1 MRIFQF
7 ENIHYPFKGQFIEIE
22 SVTHIVIC
30 RNSLGIVVY
39 HYTPIALFTY
49 CVQRLDSTPIEFHRG
64 TYTVSAWSQYDNR
77 FFVSEIFHIVGNTA
91 ISQIKV
97 IGLSRI
103 FGCQRVDLFY
113 NRNNPQWFTI
123 FTHPL
128 HMAIFHF
135 IFPNGSCYLEIGEP
149 LYFRPTYQFR
159 PGLFIA
165 FELCDRFVE
174 SFQLL
179 SCTNNVH

>member
-1 MRIFQF
+1 MNVFHRGEFSPSGLVYPQAVTHCREFVPVFGIVDTFCRCSQNIDALSIEFQSKIIRNLTSSRDDNAMWRFQF

-64 TYTVSAWSQYDNR
+64 TYTVSARSQYDNR

-103 FGCQRVDLFY
+103 LGCQRVDLFY
-113 NRNNPQWFTI
+113 NRNNPQ
-123 FTHPL
+123 
-128 HMAIFHF
+128 
-135 IFPNGSCYLEIGEP
+135 
-149 LYFRPTYQFR
+149 
-159 PGLFIA
+159 
-165 FELCDRFVE
+165 
-174 SFQLL
+174 
-179 SCTNNVH
+179 